1 MPDQLSHPIPSF
13 LSEHAQAVLA
23 ASLPPGGFPG
33 LDDTDAWLQMVDAA
47 NPYIRQRFSAVEH
60 PVTSE
65 LQQIAG
71 VPVYVLRGPE
81 VTDDDTTPLY
91 IDIHGGALYLGGGD
105 IAGLM
110 CTEHAV
116 TTGMLTWAVDY
127 RMPPLHPFPAGLDD
141 VLAVYRAALEIREP
155 ADIVVGGLS
164 AGGNLAAAVV
174 LRIKDEG
181 LPFPGLLVLLSPELD
196 LTESGDS
203 FQTLAAVSNTLGS
216 LLPVNELYAHGADL
230 ADPYLSPLF
239 GDVAGF
245 PPTFLQAGTR
255 DLFLSNTV
263 RMHRKLRAAGVE
275 AELHVWEAMPHGGFQ
290 GAPEDLEVEAE
301 LRRFLD
307 AHRRT

>member
-1 MPDQLSHPIPSF
+1 MPDQPVYPIPSF

-23 ASLPPGGFPG
+23 SPLPPGRFPEI
-33 LDDTDAWLQMVDAA
+33 DDTDSWLQMVAGA
-47 NPYIRQRFSAVEH
+47 NPYIRQRFSADDY

-71 VPVYVLRGPE
+71 VPVFVLRGPE
-81 VTDDDTTPLY
+81 VTDDDTTPIY

-141 VLAVYRAALEIREP
+141 VLAVYRAALEVRAP
-155 ADIVVGGLS
+155 ADIVIGGLS
-164 AGGNLAAAVV
+164 AGGNLAAAAV

-181 LPFPGLLVLLSPELD
+181 LPLPRLLVLLSPELD

-203 FQTLAAVSNTLGS
+203 FHTLAAASNTLGS
-216 LLPVNELYAHGADL
+216 LTRVNELYAHGADL

-239 GDVAGF
+239 GDVTGF

-255 DLFLSNTV
+255 DLYLSNTV

-275 AELHVWEAMPHGGFQ
+275 AELHVREAMPHGGFQ

-301 LRRFLD
+301 IRRFLD